1 MNLLKKISIGIAGI
15 IILFGIYLYTLL
27 FQSNTHFLSSE
38 IYFYVP
44 TGTSY
49 AQLISSLEKE
59 NILNDV
65 AKFDKIAQKFN
76 LPKEVHAGKYLIKKG
91 MGNFSILRMLKGGR
105 QAPVKIVIHKLRT
118 KEDIIR
124 KLCAQLEADSISMM
138 RLFHD
143 TVFLQHYAID
153 SNQVQC
159 IIMPD
164 TYQFYWNTTA
174 KKAIEKIAKNY
185 QKFWTN
191 ERKEKAN
198 QRNLKITEVITLAS
212 IVEEET
218 NKPEDKLNIAST
230 YLNRLKKG
238 MPLQADPTV
247 KFAVSDF
254 SIKRVLQRH
263 TAFPSPYNTYRIQGL
278 PPGPICTPSKSTI
291 DAVLD
296 APETN
301 YYYFCAREDL
311 KGFSNFAATYEEHL
325 QNAKRYQQALNA
337 RGIK

>member
-1 MNLLKKISIGIAGI
+1 M
-15 IILFGIYLYTLL
+15 
-27 FQSNTHFLSSE
+27 
-38 IYFYVP
+38 
-44 TGTSY
+44 
-49 AQLISSLEKE
+49 
-59 NILNDV
+59 
-65 AKFDKIAQKFN
+65 
-76 LPKEVHAGKYLIKKG
+76 
-91 MGNFSILRMLKGGR
+91 
-105 QAPVKIVIHKLRT
+105 
-118 KEDIIR
+118 
-124 KLCAQLEADSISMM
+124 
-138 RLFHD
+138 
-143 TVFLQHYAID
+143 
-153 SNQVQC
+153 
-159 IIMPD
+159 
-164 TYQFYWNTTA
+164 
-174 KKAIEKIAKNY
+174 
-185 QKFWTN
+185 
-191 ERKEKAN
+191 
-198 QRNLKITEVITLAS
+198 ITLAS

-238 MPLQADPTV
+238 MPLQADPPV